1 MPAQCRLILITG
13 ASGAI
18 GGALAR
24 AYAQPGVKLILN
36 GRNHQALAAVAE
48 KCEALG
54 AKVTLSPH
62 DLNHSKILQ
71 HWLEGLSE
79 TRLPDL
85 VILAAGINIS
95 SGEHGKGEDT
105 DASARLMN
113 INLQIPIRIA
123 QALAPRMQARGSG
136 QLVFISSLAAWH
148 GLPVTPS
155 YCASK
160 AGIKAYG
167 EALRG
172 ALASSG
178 VGVTVVMP
186 GYVESAMAHDMPGP
200 KPWLWSAERAARVIR
215 RGIAGNR
222 ARISFPLPLAFGC
235 WCLAMLPAGLS
246 QHLVRWFGYGAR
258 P

>member
-24 AYAQPGVKLILN
+24 AYAQPGVELILN
-36 GRNHQALAAVAE
+36 GRNPQALAAVAE
-48 KCEALG
+48 KCKALG
-54 AKVTLSPH
+54 AKVTVSPH
-62 DLNHSKILQ
+62 DLNHSESLLP
-71 HWLEGLSE
+71 WLEGLRDA
-79 TRLPDL
+79 RLPDL

-95 SGEHGKGEDT
+95 SGEHGEGEDT

-113 INLQIPIRIA
+113 INLQVPMRIA

-160 AGIKAYG
+160 AGIKAYA

-172 ALASSG
+172 ALAPHG
-178 VGVTVVMP
+178 VGITLVMP

>member
-1 MPAQCRLILITG
+1 MPAQRRLILITG

-24 AYAQPGVKLILN
+24 AYAQPGVELILN
-36 GRNHQALAAVAE
+36 GRNQQLLAAVAE
-48 KCEALG
+48 GCQAQG
-54 AKVTLSPH
+54 AEVTLAPH
-62 DLNHSKILQ
+62 DLSHAAALLPWLDSLQ
-71 HWLEGLSE
+71 GA
-79 TRLPDL
+79 RLPDL

-95 SGEHGKGEDT
+95 TGEDGSGEDI
-105 DASARLMN
+105 DASARLMAL
-113 INLQIPIRIA
+113 NLQVPMRIA

-160 AGIKAYG
+160 AGIKAYA

-172 ALASSG
+172 ALAPHG
-178 VGVTVVMP
+178 VGVTLVMP

-200 KPWLWSAERAARVIR
+200 KPWLWSAERAARIIR

-235 WCLAMLPAGLS
+235 WCLAVLPAGLA

-258 P
+258 K